1 MRLGELLVGRGLVT
15 VTQIEQATE
24 RQRTEGGRLGEN
36 LIALGFMTEEQLESV
51 IHDTPVSPRNVAET
65 GISQANLLALM
76 LKFML
81 QQSCETVMDLSDRMM
96 LLSQVVQ
103 ELIEDATQKKLIQAT
118 GSIAVGIVSHIRYSL
133 SDRGRMAAMEALAH
147 NQYLGPVPVPLAAYQ
162 GQILR
167 QRITNE
173 VTDAEAF
180 RKCFEG
186 LIIPEHFLRKIGP
199 AVNAGRTVL
208 LFGPPGNGK
217 TTIATKIAGLFKHIV
232 YVPYAV
238 EIDGQIMKV
247 FDPAVHIRK
256 VSETDAALLAAQG
269 GVRREQFDQRWVAC
283 KRPVVVAGG
292 ELTLEMLD
300 LQMSAEAHFY
310 EAPLHI
316 KALNGVFIIDD
327 FGRQQVTPEALL
339 NRWIVPMESRVD
351 FMKLN
356 TGKSFYIP
364 FDELLI
370 FSTNLAPDDLMD
382 PAFLRRIPYKIKL
395 FEPTK
400 DEYRQIFDGIARS
413 VGLELTD
420 DIFEFI
426 IEQLTVENN
435 YALAYYQPKFICDQI
450 IAACKYEGVPPRFT
464 QDLVTEALSNLY
476 VQIAT
481 KLAAKAEAAQRS
493 GSPRAA

>member
-15 VTQIEQATE
+15 VADIEQATE
-24 RQRTEGGRLGEN
+24 RQRVEGGRLGEN
-36 LIALGFMTEEQLESV
+36 LIALGMMTEEQLEDV
-51 IHDTPVSPRNVAET
+51 IHDTPVSPRTVAET

-81 QQSCETVMDLSDRMM
+81 QQSCETVTALADHMM
-96 LLSQVVQ
+96 LLPQVVQ
-103 ELIEDATQKKLIQAT
+103 ALVEEATQKQLIQAT
-118 GSIAVGIVSHIRYSL
+118 GSIAIGIVSQIRYAL

-147 NQYLGPVPVPLAAYQ
+147 NLYVGPAPVPLDAYQ
-162 GQILR
+162 AQILR

-173 VTDAEAF
+173 VTDAAAF

-232 YVPYAV
+232 YIPFAV
-238 EIDGQIMKV
+238 EIDGQMMKV

-256 VSETDAALLAAQG
+256 VSDEDAAVLSSQQ
-269 GVRREQFDQRWVAC
+269 GVRREEFDQRWVAC

-300 LQMSAEAHFY
+300 LQMSADAHYY

-400 DEYRQIFDGIARS
+400 DEYRQIFGGIAKS
-413 VGLELTD
+413 CGLDLTD
-420 DIFEFI
+420 DIFDFI
-426 IEQLTVENN
+426 IDQLTVENN

-464 QDLVTEALSNLY
+464 EELVAEALSNLY

-481 KLAAKAEAAQRS
+481 KMAAKAEAAQRA
-493 GSPRAA
+493 G

>member
-147 NQYLGPVPVPLAAYQ
+147 NQSLGPVPVPLAAYQ